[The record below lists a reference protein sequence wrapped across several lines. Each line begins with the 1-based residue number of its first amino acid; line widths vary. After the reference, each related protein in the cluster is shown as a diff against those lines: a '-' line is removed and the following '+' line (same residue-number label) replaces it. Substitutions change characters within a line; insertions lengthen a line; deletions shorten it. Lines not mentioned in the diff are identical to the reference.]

1 MRLPSLY
8 VECSEEQ
15 AAINDALSKAQA
27 AFGPVVKDEHGPYG
41 KFASLNSMIAA
52 TRPSLTAQ
60 GLSVIQSPQPIVEGS
75 SRMWCVTELRHKS
88 GQWIRSA
95 VESVIHDN
103 PQKTL
108 SNFSYMRRLA
118 YGGLLCLAS
127 YEDRDGA
134 GLAKETDENKTVL
147 MAKQKIQSAK
157 TVAEMQTITSRI
169 ATLKQ
174 EGGISEEDA
183 QTLML
188 QSLAKID
195 ALKSKAKRKDQKD
208 ADG

>member
-8 VECSEEQ
+8 IECSEEQ
-15 AAINDALSKAQA
+15 AAINDALAKSQA
-27 AFGPVVKDEHGPYG
+27 TFGPVVKDENGPFG

-60 GLSVIQSPQPIVEGS
+60 GLSVIQSPQPIMVGS
-75 SRMWCVTELRHKS
+75 ARMWCVTELRHKS

-95 VESVIHDN
+95 VESLIHDN

-127 YEDRDGA
+127 NEDRDGA
-134 GLAKETDENKTVL
+134 GLAKETENKTVL

-157 TVAEMQTITSRI
+157 SVKEMETITARI
-169 ATLKQ
+169 SQLHS
-174 EGGISEEDA
+174 EGGLHQQDA
-183 QTLML
+183 EVLMDQATSKMRAL
-188 QSLAKID
+188 QDRAK
-195 ALKSKAKRKDQKD
+195 KKEKAN
-208 ADG
+208 AN